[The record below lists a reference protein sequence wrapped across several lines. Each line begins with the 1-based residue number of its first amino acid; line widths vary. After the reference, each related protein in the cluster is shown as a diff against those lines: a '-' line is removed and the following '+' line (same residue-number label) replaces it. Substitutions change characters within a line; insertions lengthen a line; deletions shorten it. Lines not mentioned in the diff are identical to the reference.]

1 VRAFARL
8 RRLAVSAAFGAWLR
22 RQREARGWSRSELA
36 CRMADAAGSAVTAPA
51 HVLECY
57 LSRWEAGHVAISARY
72 RQLLD
77 AVLGPG
83 ASAPAV
89 DPVSV
94 PPDPRK
100 WVRAMRAIES
110 GIADGQ
116 WKPGDQLPA
125 RSALAQRY
133 GLSADAVMR
142 AQDELLRTGAL
153 RRGQVYGTLYVS
165 DAEDQQPPGA
175 PPPAA
180 PGPDDRDGYGAVSPP
195 ARAGN
200 GGAGTAP
207 PLARNPRAYARPD
220 TRVPAVRADAGT
232 VPARSPAAAGELHPG
247 DGLPEFMLVKE
258 CAAQLR
264 VSPPVIYGLV
274 RSGHIEAVRL
284 GREFRIYT
292 CSWLAYLQAPRPGLR
307 PQREPEGDGQ
317 RGHPPQTGGPPAEP
331 QPARGTGPGAPPVV
345 FRAPCGSG
353 RLATESA

>member
-1 VRAFARL
+1 MRAGRRAFARS

-36 CRMADAAGSAVTAPA
+36 RRMTDAAGSAVTAPA
-51 HVLECY
+51 HVLEGY

-77 AVLGPG
+77 AVLGSG
-83 ASAPAV
+83 ANTPTA

-94 PPDPRK
+94 PPDPRQ

-110 GIADGQ
+110 DIADGQ

-153 RRGQVYGTLYVS
+153 RRGHVYGTLYVS

-180 PGPDDRDGYGAVSPP
+180 PGPDDRGGYGAVRPS
-195 ARAGN
+195 ARAGD

-207 PLARNPRAYARPD
+207 PVARNPRAYACPD
-220 TRVPAVRADAGT
+220 TRVPAVQAVRADAGT
-232 VPARSPAAAGELHPG
+232 DPGQAPARTPAAAGELPPG

-274 RSGHIEAVRL
+274 RSGHVEAVRL
-284 GREFRIYT
+284 GRDFRIYT
-292 CSWLAYLQAPRPGLR
+292 RSWLAYLQAPQPGLR
-307 PQREPEGDGQ
+307 PQREPEGDE
-317 RGHPPQTGGPPAEP
+317 RDHPPETGGPPAEP
-331 QPARGTGPGAPPVV
+331 QPARGTGRGAPPVV
-345 FRAPCGSG
+345 FRAPG
-353 RLATESA
+353 

>member
-1 VRAFARL
+1 M
-8 RRLAVSAAFGAWLR
+8 SAAFGAWLR

-83 ASAPAV
+83 ASAPAA

-125 RSALAQRY
+125 RPALAQRY
-133 GLSADAVMR
+133 GLSVDAVMR
-142 AQDELLRTGAL
+142 AQDELLRAGAL
-153 RRGQVYGTLYVS
+153 RRGPVYGTLYVS

-180 PGPDDRDGYGAVSPP
+180 PGPDDRGGYGAVSPP
-195 ARAGN
+195 ARAGD

-207 PLARNPRAYARPD
+207 PVARNPRAYARPD
-220 TRVPAVRADAGT
+220 TRVPAVPAVRADAGT
-232 VPARSPAAAGELHPG
+232 EPGQALARIPAATGELPPG

-258 CAAQLR
+258 CATQLR

-274 RSGHIEAVRL
+274 RSGHVEAVRL

-292 CSWLAYLQAPRPGLR
+292 RSWLAYLQAARPSLR
-307 PQREPEGDGQ
+307 PQREPEGDE
-317 RGHPPQTGGPPAEP
+317 RDHPPQTGGPPAEP

-345 FRAPCGSG
+345 FRAPG
-353 RLATESA
+353 

>member
-1 VRAFARL
+1 
-8 RRLAVSAAFGAWLR
+8 
-22 RQREARGWSRSELA
+22 
-36 CRMADAAGSAVTAPA
+36 M
-51 HVLECY
+51 
-57 LSRWEAGHVAISARY
+57 AISARY

-83 ASAPAV
+83 ASAPAAH
-89 DPVSV
+89 PVSV

-142 AQDELLRTGAL
+142 AQDELLRTGVL

-180 PGPDDRDGYGAVSPP
+180 PGPDDRGGYGAVSPP
-195 ARAGN
+195 ARAGD

-207 PLARNPRAYARPD
+207 PVARNPRAYARPD
-220 TRVPAVRADAGT
+220 TRVPAVRRCARMPGPS
-232 VPARSPAAAGELHPG
+232 PARRPPAVPAAAGELPPG

-274 RSGHIEAVRL
+274 RSGHVEAVRL

-292 CSWLAYLQAPRPGLR
+292 RSWLAYLQAPRPGLR
-307 PQREPEGDGQ
+307 PQREPEGDGSGTTLHRRAALPQ
-317 RGHPPQTGGPPAEP
+317 SHSPRAGQARERRRSYSVLPAVRVGLPPNQHK
-331 QPARGTGPGAPPVV
+331 
-345 FRAPCGSG
+345 
-353 RLATESA
+353 

>member
-1 VRAFARL
+1 M
-8 RRLAVSAAFGAWLR
+8 SAAFGAWLR

-51 HVLECY
+51 HVLETY

-83 ASAPAV
+83 ASVPAV
-89 DPVSV
+89 SPVSV
-94 PPDPRK
+94 PPGPRK

-116 WKPGDQLPA
+116 WKPGDRLPA
-125 RSALAQRY
+125 RPALAQRY
-133 GLSADAVMR
+133 GLSVDAVMR
-142 AQDELLRTGAL
+142 AQDELLRAGVL
-153 RRGQVYGTLYVS
+153 RRGPVYGALYVS

-180 PGPDDRDGYGAVSPP
+180 PGPDDRGGYGAVSPP
-195 ARAGN
+195 ARAGD

-207 PLARNPRAYARPD
+207 PVARNPRAYARPD
-220 TRVPAVRADAGT
+220 TRVPAVPAVRADAGT
-232 VPARSPAAAGELHPG
+232 EPGQAPARIPAATGELPPG

-264 VSPPVIYGLV
+264 VSPPIIYGLV
-274 RSGHIEAVRL
+274 RSGHVEAVRV
-284 GREFRIYT
+284 GRDFRIYT
-292 CSWLAYLQAPRPGLR
+292 RSWLAYLQAARPGLR
-307 PQREPEGDGQ
+307 PQREPEGDE
-317 RGHPPQTGGPPAEP
+317 RDHPPQTGGPPAEP

-345 FRAPCGSG
+345 FRAPG
-353 RLATESA
+353 